1 MACNVYIAS
10 CTFVVAAW
18 FSESKY
24 MRVSVRGLPLSCRG
38 YMLSPHT
45 STGVST
51 PAWAPGRECVPGGVC
66 RELGALLW
74 FGGRG
79 TGELAEG
86 HRRNYSQEP
95 NTAVE
100 ISHDLPN
107 STFYIL

>member
-1 MACNVYIAS
+1 M
-10 CTFVVAAW
+10 
-18 FSESKY
+18 
-24 MRVSVRGLPLSCRG
+24 
-38 YMLSPHT
+38 
-45 STGVST
+45 
-51 PAWAPGRECVPGGVC
+51 PGGVC